1 MECGH
6 AYYNNVF
13 KGLCDFRNN
22 KSTESLTVLCPNME
36 RVSVPYTFPAA
47 CSHTHTHTHTSS
59 TITHASFTVNYTVA
73 NWHAI
78 HNMCVTCTHTRCFKR
93 SSFSMFYFLNMLF
106 LCTCSQSSL
115 SICLSHLYLSIC
127 LIAPLVCLCP
137 SVCLLLP
144 PAFSRHIHALSFSRV
159 HLEMSLF
166 LIPYVFFIIRHFHTF
181 SM

>member
-1 MECGH
+1 MYRTH
-6 AYYNNVF
+6 FQLLA
-13 KGLCDFRNN
+13 
-22 KSTESLTVLCPNME
+22 
-36 RVSVPYTFPAA
+36 
-47 CSHTHTHTHTSS
+47 HTHTHKLHHHTRSIHCKLHCRKL
-59 TITHASFTVNYTVA
+59 TRYTQYV
-73 NWHAI
+73 
-78 HNMCVTCTHTRCFKR
+78 CYCTHTRCFKR